1 MKNAFADK
9 LQYLLRL
16 TNTKNITLAKAVQY
30 DLSYISKWLSGKIL
44 PSEKNI
50 DEVLSHITEC
60 LLQADLSKLMT
71 EYSCSETNLR
81 EILLKDLY
89 HAYDQC
95 REKSID
101 SSIQALQ
108 PVSSIIKEIQ
118 EQLTYGDSVYAM
130 IDLFSLSHENRLI
143 LADIKDGRF
152 IQKIHPNQYSMVI
165 HMDSEDCVYDSIFLI
180 HMLTSLSSLPF
191 YLYSSPFSA
200 GKLLYSIDQE
210 AYSAFLLPD
219 NKDCVAVGHF
229 DGGQKIR
236 QQIQTFTNQENL
248 VFRHSTIEDMIEN
261 REYIQTL
268 ITTNIRWILGH
279 ATELFLPQDVFDEI
293 AAGMPHE
300 EEYRRLYLLSQ
311 AVLSNPQ
318 TKLMAYESAL
328 SDLVVT
334 GILDFYNQ
342 PVKLTSDQILRCLDY
357 YISLFDMGAQL
368 KLIKG
373 GFSTDF
379 RYITNPCLFLSD
391 SVCYLRLEN
400 QRYEDNILIFNDKQ
414 VKNLFDSFFDT
425 VWTKREDVVAS
436 KPEVI
441 IEMLKHYRSTAEVL
455 LHT

>member
-1 MKNAFADK
+1 MKNAFAEK

-16 TNTKNITLAKAVQY
+16 TNTKNSILAKAVQY
-30 DLSYISKWLSGKIL
+30 DLSYISKWLSGKML

-50 DEVLSHITEC
+50 DEVISRIASC
-60 LLQADLSKLMT
+60 LLQADPEKLMS
-71 EYSCSETNLR
+71 EYDCSEAD
-81 EILLKDLY
+81 IKDFLLKDLH

-95 REKSID
+95 REKSVD
-101 SSIQALQ
+101 NSIQALQ
-108 PVSSIIKEIQ
+108 PVTSVITQIQ
-118 EQLTYGDSVYAM
+118 EQLTRADSVCAM
-130 IDLFSLSHENRLI
+130 VDLFSLSHENRLL

-152 IQKIHPNQYSMVI
+152 IQKIQPKQYSMVI
-165 HMDSEDCVYDSIFLI
+165 HIDSKDCVYDSIFLI

-191 YLYSSPFSA
+191 YLYNSPFSS
-200 GKLLYSIDQE
+200 GKLLYGIDKE

-219 NKDCVAVGHF
+219 NKDCLAVGHF
-229 DGGQKIR
+229 DAGEKIR

-248 VFRHSTIEDMIEN
+248 IFRHSTMDDMIAN

-268 ITTNIRWILGH
+268 ITSNVRWILGH
-279 ATELFLPQDVFDEI
+279 ATELLLPQDVFDEI
-293 AAGMPHE
+293 VAGMPRE

-311 AVLSNPQ
+311 VVLSNPN
-318 TKLMAYESAL
+318 TRLMAYESAL
-328 SDLVVT
+328 SELVVT

-357 YISLFDMGAQL
+357 YISLFEMGAQL

-391 SVCYLRLEN
+391 TVCYIRLEN
-400 QRYEDNILIFNDKQ
+400 QRYENNILLFNSREIK
-414 VKNLFDSFFDT
+414 KLFDSFFET

-436 KPEVI
+436 DPATI
-441 IEMLKHYRSTAEVL
+441 IDKLKHYRSTAEVL